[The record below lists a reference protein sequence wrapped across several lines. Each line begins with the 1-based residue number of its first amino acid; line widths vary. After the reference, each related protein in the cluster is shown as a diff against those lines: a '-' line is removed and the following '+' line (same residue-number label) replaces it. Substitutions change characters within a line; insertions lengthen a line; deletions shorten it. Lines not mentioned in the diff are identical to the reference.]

1 MEDIMKFVYI
11 IMSVVIITI
20 TFSGCTGNT
29 TKNKVNS
36 ERSNNSASSM
46 ESSTVTASTATPTET
61 STSEASASSTN
72 VSNIQEEVT
81 IKASYEKPLSLKDM
95 NTILLDGLQEG
106 EEYIEVIV
114 NGEIFD
120 FEQVALSWNESKSEL
135 KEKET
140 VKSIKKLE
148 NQTLV
153 IKTYQPEG
161 IPTEKIKW
169 KSRTG
174 KTYEY
179 IISEKSLGDTDN
191 SITKFE
197 MK

>member
-1 MEDIMKFVYI
+1 MRFVYT
-11 IMSVVIITI
+11 IMLLVIFAIG
-20 TFSGCTGNT
+20 FSGCKGEITA
-29 TKNKVNS
+29 NKVVSETPINS
-36 ERSNNSASSM
+36 TSSEVSAKGQ
-46 ESSTVTASTATPTET
+46 PTET
-61 STSEASASSTN
+61 SIVDPSASSSN
-72 VSNIQEEVT
+72 VSNIQEEVI
-81 IKASYEKPLSLKDM
+81 IKASFEKPLSLKDK
-95 NTILLDGLQEG
+95 NTIILDGLLEG

-114 NGEIFD
+114 KGEVFD
-120 FEQVALSWNESKSEL
+120 FEQIALIWDESKEVL

-153 IKTYQPEG
+153 IETYQPEG

-179 IISEKSLGDTDN
+179 IISAKGETDN
-191 SITKFE
+191 GITRFE
-197 MK
+197 IK